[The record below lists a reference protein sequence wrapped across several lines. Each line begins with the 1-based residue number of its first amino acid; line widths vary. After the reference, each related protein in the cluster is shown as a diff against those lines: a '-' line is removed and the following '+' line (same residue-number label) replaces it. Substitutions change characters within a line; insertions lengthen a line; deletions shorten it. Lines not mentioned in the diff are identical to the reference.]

1 MEENFQEMISNIPL
15 EIKEKIEEL
24 NGWRVQRESRYG
36 SLVAQIE
43 MIYDDIEA
51 GHFGE
56 QAKNGKWYMFIKS
69 IKDEIIKPDVA
80 SIKAELDTLIANEY
94 GNS

>member
-1 MEENFQEMISNIPL
+1 MEENFQEMISNIPQ
-15 EIKEKIEEL
+15 EIKDKIEEL
-24 NGWRVQRESRYG
+24 NGWRIQRENRYG
-36 SLVAQIE
+36 SLITQIE

-56 QAKNGKWYMFIKS
+56 NAKNGSWYLFIKA
-69 IKDEIIKPDVA
+69 IKEEIIKPDVE

-94 GNS
+94 GNN